1 MSLQSKPENIKVCLV
16 AISLGQGGADRSCAL
31 LSELLHDAGFE
42 VFIAILND
50 HIAFPYSGK
59 LLNLGTLKGESD
71 SYLKRFLRLR
81 KLKQFLK
88 KEGITHIIDH
98 RPKNN
103 YKREL
108 FYKNYVYRGI
118 RSIYVIHSFKMET
131 YFGDDPFQFKSLYE
145 DNFRNVAVS
154 EAIKTRLENELGLHN
169 IEQIYNPFDPVWLEE
184 AKEGVVLP
192 KGKYILSYGRIDDD
206 VKDFSFLIRSYNE
219 SQLWIDG
226 VSLVI
231 MGDGK
236 DTDKLESLIEEL
248 SISEHVVLLP
258 FTANPFPFIANA
270 HLVALT
276 SKWEGFPMVLVESL
290 SLGIPVV
297 SLDIKSGPSE
307 IIQHHRNGLLVSER
321 KTAVFA
327 AALDELVENATLYS
341 QCRDNARESVSKF
354 SKAAVA
360 KAWIKLL
367 THE

>member
-16 AISLGQGGADRSCAL
+16 AISLGEGGADRSCAL
-31 LSELLHDAGFE
+31 LSQLLHEQGFE
-42 VFIAILND
+42 VHIAILND
-50 HIAFPYSGK
+50 LITFPYKGK
-59 LLNLGTLKGESD
+59 LLNLGTLKGEKD

-81 KLKQFLK
+81 KLKKYLK
-88 KEGITHIIDH
+88 REGITHIIDH

-108 FYKNYVYRGI
+108 FYKNYVYKGI
-118 RSIYVIHSFKMET
+118 RTIYVIHSFKMGT
-131 YFGDDPFQFKSLYE
+131 YFGDDPQQFKTLYE
-145 DNFRNVAVS
+145 DNFKNVAVS
-154 EAIKTRLENELGLHN
+154 EGIKTRLENELGLQN
-169 IEQIYNPFDPVWLEE
+169 IAQIYNPFDPVWQEQATE
-184 AKEGVVLP
+184 KVVLP

-219 SQLWIDG
+219 SQLWKEG
-226 VSLVI
+226 VSLVV
-231 MGDGK
+231 MGGGK
-236 DTDKLESLIEEL
+236 DTDKLKSLIATL
-248 SISEHVVLLP
+248 SLGDHVNLLP
-258 FTANPFPFIANA
+258 FTSNPFPYIANA

-297 SLDIKSGPSE
+297 SLDIKSGPAE
-307 IIQHHRNGLLVSER
+307 IIQHHHNGLLVSER
-321 KTAVFA
+321 KTVVFA
-327 AALDELVENATLYS
+327 AALDEFFENEPLYA

-360 KAWIKLL
+360 KVWTKLL